1 MKKTEMEL
9 QAIREKLAMLQA
21 EQPVADVAA
30 VPWSSPQQAAR
41 PFSQPA
47 QPSQPTTEATPQ
59 ALAIAALKQ
68 RSNNQGNHHS
78 AQDTNGF
85 RQEADR
91 RMGEL
96 ISQEIY
102 RLEVMAQN
110 INERS
115 QQQAAEILAMK
126 RSAQQAAVALRR
138 QGIHDHPQ
146 LDIIEQ
152 FLEPYPSAAVPRL
165 ERNSS
170 GEFCLTH
177 ATINLHSAEQ
187 EAAHTA
193 QTLRNRQTFHS
204 QGQSAL
210 FSQAISSGPEVSDLL
225 DDPAVDYPTP
235 ISRRRPQQGWLS
247 SLRRLTGSVGS
258 DRAHTLDE
266 EPAIA
271 KARFSW
277 MDAAIWFSAA
287 AIARIMLEAIVVSF
301 PFLRMPLLLVL
312 FSVISFAIYRVFT
325 AKSSDFTAAY
335 RLGITLL
342 GLFIGGSF

>member
-1 MKKTEMEL
+1 
-9 QAIREKLAMLQA
+9 
-21 EQPVADVAA
+21 QPV
-30 VPWSSPQQAAR
+30 
-41 PFSQPA
+41 

-68 RSNNQGNHHS
+68 RSNNQSTHQ
-78 AQDTNGF
+78 AQSSNGY
-85 RQEADR
+85 RQEADK

-138 QGIHDHPQ
+138 HGIHDHPQ

-225 DDPAVDYPTP
+225 DDPATDYPTP
-235 ISRRRPQQGWLS
+235 ISRRRSQQGWLFG
-247 SLRRLTGSVGS
+247 LRRLTGWFGS
-258 DRAHTLDE
+258 DRTITNTDGD
-266 EPAIA
+266 PAIA
-271 KARFSW
+271 QARFSW
-277 MDAAIWFSAA
+277 MDAAIWFSTA
-287 AIARIMLEAIVVSF
+287 AIARIVIEAIIVSF
-301 PFLRMPLLLVL
+301 PFLRMPLLLIL

-325 AKSSDFTAAY
+325 SKSSDFTAAY

-342 GLFIGGSF
+342 GLFVGGSF